1 MSYNDTRVYVGT
13 ATLAAQNVVMTA
25 SGAIAPGT
33 AVTGIFPVAEAT
45 FLCSITGVVTAT
57 PSSFPAGVRPYVI
70 VGTTTSTGQV
80 SVAPTSTLA
89 QSSGSSAFAT
99 FVPSIALAAGSS
111 FTVGLVAVGTASAT
125 QTLGATTLIPVVA
138 PQFV

>member
-1 MSYNDTRVYVGT
+1 MAYNDVRSYIGT

-45 FLCSITGVVTAT
+45 FLCSIAGVVTAT
-57 PSSFPAGVRPYVI
+57 PASFPAGVRPYAVI
-70 VGTTTSTGQV
+70 GTTTSTGQIV
-80 SVAPTSTLA
+80 TAPTGTFA

-99 FVPSIALAAGSS
+99 FIPPVALGAGSA
-111 FTVGLVAVGTASAT
+111 FTLGLVAVGTASAT
-125 QTLGATTLIPVVA
+125 QTLGATTLVPCVA
-138 PQFV
+138 PQYV